1 MKILMLGR
9 WLPVARRGM
18 EATREQRLARQLARS
33 HCLTLAFI
41 TDDPDPAGAVSAL
54 REEFGDLEFAVVTR
68 GWKAL
73 SGAVSLATGNSASI
87 AYARSAALGTRL
99 RDRLRAESYDLICV
113 TSSSMVPYALDAA
126 PAVPI
131 VMDFAEVDSRWWIRQ
146 ARERSF
152 PGANFYRT
160 EAARLRL
167 AEEAVA
173 RRAGRCIVSS
183 AAAARWVHS
192 SPGLP
197 PTIVP
202 SGVDVEHFIP
212 ALRMPGAPAVLFL
225 SPLESAGDVAAAGAF
240 CRATVPVIRR
250 RHPGTRFLVAGRD
263 LPPSARDLARIQGVE
278 VFERVSDLRPL
289 LHRATLAVAPL
300 ATENGPHTGILE
312 AMCAGLPVV
321 TTTNGMA
328 GLGTRPGRDLVVQ
341 DTAEALVGPVA
352 ELLGNPTLRAEIGGQ
367 AAAFVRARY
376 AWEVTTA
383 QLAEAVETAIPPM
396 HGAAPGIPGRAARAE
411 LA

>member
-68 GWKAL
+68 GWKTL
-73 SGAVSLATGNSASI
+73 SGAVSLATGNSATI

-99 RDRLRAESYDLICV
+99 RDRLRVESYDLICV
-113 TSSSMVPYALDAA
+113 TSSSMVQYALDAA

-167 AEEAVA
+167 AEQAVA

-192 SPGLP
+192 SAGLP

-202 SGVDVEHFIP
+202 NGVDVEHFIP
-212 ALRMPGAPAVLFL
+212 ALRMPGAPVVLFL
-225 SPLESAGDVAAAGAF
+225 SPLECEGDVAATGAF
-240 CRATVPVIRR
+240 CRAMVPVVRR
-250 RHPGTRFLVAGRD
+250 RHPGTRFLVVGRD

-278 VFERVSDLRPL
+278 VSERVSDIRPV

-300 ATENGPHTGILE
+300 ATESGPHTGILE

-321 TTTNGMA
+321 TTANGVA
-328 GLGTRPGRDLVVQ
+328 GLGTRPGRDLLVQ
-341 DTAEALVGPVA
+341 DTAESFAGPVG

-376 AWEVTTA
+376 AWDVTTA
-383 QLAEAVETAIPPM
+383 QLAEAVETAIPAM
-396 HGAAPGIPGRAARAE
+396 QAAAPGSAGRAARAD

>member
-18 EATREQRLARQLARS
+18 DATREQRLARQLART
-33 HCLTLAFI
+33 HRVTLGFV
-41 TDDPDPAGAVSAL
+41 TDDPNPAGAVSAL

-73 SGAVSLATGNSASI
+73 SSAVSLATGNSATI

-99 RDRLRAESYDLICV
+99 RDRLRVESYDLICV
-113 TSSSMVPYALDAA
+113 TSSSMIQYALSAD

-167 AEEAVA
+167 AEEAMA
-173 RRAGRCIVSS
+173 RRASRSVVSS
-183 AAAARWVHS
+183 AAAARWVGT
-192 SPGLP
+192 PAGLAP
-197 PTIVP
+197 IIVP

-212 ALRMPGAPAVLFL
+212 ALRMPGTPAVLFV
-225 SPLESAGDVAAAGAF
+225 SPLECERDVAAAGEF
-240 CRATVPVIRR
+240 CRAAVPAVRR
-250 RHPGTRFLVAGRD
+250 RHPGTRFLVVGRD
-263 LPPSARDLARIQGVE
+263 LPPSARELARIQGVE
-278 VFERVSDLRPL
+278 VVERVSDIRPL

-300 ATENGPHTGILE
+300 ATDSGPQAGILE

-321 TTTNGMA
+321 TTTDGA
-328 GLGTRPGRDLVVQ
+328 GRLGVQPGRDLVVK
-341 DTAEALVGPVA
+341 DTPDACAGAVA
-352 ELLGNPTLRAEIGGQ
+352 ELLGNSTARAEVGGH
-367 AAAFVRARY
+367 AAAFVRTRY
-376 AWEVTTA
+376 AWEVTTGR
-383 QLAEAVETAIPPM
+383 LAEAIETTV
-396 HGAAPGIPGRAARAE
+396 AATHATVSGTARRAARAD